1 MREAWLMSWL
11 IRFGIAHRY
20 CYASIKTETQML
32 VDTPRNLE
40 KIRININVTVPR
52 IPCYVIALDT
62 EDVLVSDTPHAHHR
76 TRTRTRAL
84 CSPGGGTVVAVK
96 GGGVEDFQE
105 KSIVKL
111 HMESPDSELSGCS
124 IAGYINVPKVPGN
137 FHPRPQRPGA
147 GHRHAAQHQLLLLH
161 RLAPR

>member
-1 MREAWLMSWL
+1 
-11 IRFGIAHRY
+11 
-20 CYASIKTETQML
+20 ML

-62 EDVLVSDTPHAHHR
+62 EDILVSDTPYTHHR
-76 TRTRTRAL
+76 THS
-84 CSPGGGTVVAVK
+84 CSPNGGSVVVVVK

-137 FHPRPQRPGA
+137 FHLSTHGRNVKAQDIDMQHNINSFFFTDSPRGEPSN
-147 GHRHAAQHQLLLLH
+147 HV
-161 RLAPR
+161 